1 MLRFLFLH
9 PNDINLWS
17 LKAINLDNYILVAF
31 LGLMSE
37 REIYVFSAR
46 DLIIIIEPDI
56 MLQNNN

>member
-9 PNDINLWS
+9 PNDINLW
-17 LKAINLDNYILVAF
+17 LLEAINLDNYILVAF
-31 LGLMSE
+31 LGLVSE